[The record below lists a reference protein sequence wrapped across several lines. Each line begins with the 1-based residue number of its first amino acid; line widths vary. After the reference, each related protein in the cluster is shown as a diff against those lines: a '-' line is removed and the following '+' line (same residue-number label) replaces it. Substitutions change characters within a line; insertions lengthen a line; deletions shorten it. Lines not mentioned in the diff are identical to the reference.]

1 MNYNDQILENKTF
14 KFVKQLM
21 YNIAVALCILLF
33 VALVMVFG
41 FNYRF
46 YNVLTGSE
54 EPYIYPGDMVI
65 VKVDKNVKVG
75 EIVKYNLASGT
86 PVTHRLFAIVQ
97 DSSGNNHYFA
107 HGDNN
112 AKLNLA
118 TDKSWQ
124 ASVEAYKGKT
134 YADIRGY
141 MQDGDQ
147 LDDLTIDQ
155 IEGKVVNQISHF
167 GAYFTLIREHIPFVV
182 AMLVGIWGI
191 SATVGIELELKRATR
206 LM

>member
-1 MNYNDQILENKTF
+1 MNYNDGILENKTF
-14 KFVKQLM
+14 KFVKQLI
-21 YNIAVALCILLF
+21 YNIALSICVLLL

-41 FNYRF
+41 FNFRF

-65 VKVDKNVKVG
+65 VKVSKDVKVG
-75 EIVKYNLASGT
+75 EIIKYNLASGT
-86 PVTHRLFAIVQ
+86 PVTHRLVAIVE
-97 DSSGNNHYFA
+97 DSAGKKHYFA

-118 TDKSWQ
+118 TDKTWE

-134 YADIRGY
+134 YTQIRGY

-155 IEGKVVNQISHF
+155 IEGKVVNQIANF
-167 GAYFTLIREHIPFVV
+167 GTYFTLIREHIPFVV
-182 AMLVGIWGI
+182 AMIVGVWGI
-191 SATVGIELELKRATR
+191 SATIEIELELKKARR